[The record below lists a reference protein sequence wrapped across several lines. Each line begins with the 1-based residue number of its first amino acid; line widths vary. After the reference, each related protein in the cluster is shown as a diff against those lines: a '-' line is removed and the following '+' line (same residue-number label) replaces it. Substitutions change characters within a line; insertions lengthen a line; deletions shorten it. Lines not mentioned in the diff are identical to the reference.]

1 MLLLPE
7 KLAVKLSCAFLMGLK
22 QVEEL
27 KEMALVES
35 LKSLEELEAARE
47 ALFLEFSSSISG
59 CLR

>member
-47 ALFLEFSSSISG
+47 ALFLEF
-59 CLR
+59 